1 VVRSRRLPQAPRR
14 HVRAAAQQVLRRRLP
29 RRQAARA
36 AGSPGLPGE
45 ARAPSD
51 QKGYSYCPAGRLTP
65 RFFKTPAAFRVW
77 LARHHRTQRELHVG
91 FYKRDSGKPSI
102 TWPESVDEA
111 LSFGWIDG
119 IRHRL
124 DDARYTI
131 RFTPRKP
138 GSNWSAVN
146 LKRVRALLKA
156 GRMRPAGLKVF
167 QERDRKKAGLYS
179 FEQRRQIK
187 LPPRFEKRL
196 RASTEAWSYYCAQ
209 APWYQRTAAF
219 WVTSAKQEATRLK
232 RLAVLIVCSAESRR
246 VGPLARK
253 AP

>member
-1 VVRSRRLPQAPRR
+1 VVRPRRLPQAPRR

-29 RRQAARA
+29 RREAPRA
-36 AGSPGLPGE
+36 AGSAGFSGE

-51 QKGYSYCPAGRLTP
+51 QKGHSYRPACRLTP
-65 RFFKTPAAFRVW
+65 RFFKTPAAFRAW
-77 LARHHRTQRELHVG
+77 LVRHHKKQRELLVG
-91 FYKRDSGKPSI
+91 LHKRGSGKASI

-119 IRHRL
+119 VRRRI
-124 DDARYTI
+124 DEASYSI
-131 RFTPRKP
+131 RFTPRNP
-138 GSNWSAVN
+138 GSTWSAVN

-167 QERDRKKAGLYS
+167 QERDRKKSGLYS
-179 FEQRRQIK
+179 FEQRHQIR

-196 RASTEAWSYYCAQ
+196 RASKRAWAYFCGQ

-219 WVTSAKQEATRLK
+219 WVTSAKQEATRLR
-232 RLAVLIVCSAESRR
+232 RLAVLIACSGKGRR
-246 VGPLARK
+246 IGPLAR
-253 AP
+253 